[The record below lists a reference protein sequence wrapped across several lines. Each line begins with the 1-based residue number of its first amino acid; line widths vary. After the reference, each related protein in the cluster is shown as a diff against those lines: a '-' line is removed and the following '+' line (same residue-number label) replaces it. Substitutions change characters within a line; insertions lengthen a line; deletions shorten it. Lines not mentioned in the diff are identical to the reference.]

1 MKLLSVN
8 LARSIWLF
16 ILNDLNPRG
25 YSISNLSNDVV
36 NRYKF
41 TGFPKAD
48 EDYDLQKGVVF
59 QLGAFQGSKKQPV
72 NVNLTVYNDG
82 FVADTR
88 SSTIESDEYL
98 EDIFNWLSKEYGY
111 VPIQEIRR
119 SKVYV
124 SEVYVRMEKALNIL
138 NPKLERFAELL
149 SSNVEGYGDNVILE
163 TTGISFL
170 SDPGIIGRPGP
181 FKLERQEGIPF
192 EENRYYSIAPL
203 QTEQHLEMLEEFERI
218 FTS

>member
-25 YSISNLSNDVV
+25 HPIPSLVNDVV
-36 NRYKF
+36 TRYKF
-41 TGFPKAD
+41 STFPKNP
-48 EDYDLQKGVVF
+48 EDFDLQKGVMF
-59 QLGAFQGSKKQPV
+59 QLGVFQGPDKDPV
-72 NVNLTVYNDG
+72 TAHLTIYNDG

-88 SSTIESDEYL
+88 SSTTDSDEFL
-98 EDIFNWLSKEYGY
+98 EDGFNWLSKEYGY
-111 VPIQEIRR
+111 TPIQEIIR
-119 SKVYV
+119 SKTYV
-124 SEVYVRMEKALNIL
+124 SEVYVKMDKALNIL

-203 QTEQHLEMLEEFERI
+203 QTEAHLEMLEELEKI
-218 FTS
+218 LTS